1 MEGFMLRIGVISSGL
16 VVSGVSIFVIGR
28 VESIILPELILM
40 IFVSR

>member
-1 MEGFMLRIGVISSGL
+1 MLRIGVIASGL

>member
-1 MEGFMLRIGVISSGL
+1 MLRIGVISSGL

>member
-1 MEGFMLRIGVISSGL
+1 MEGFILRIGVISSGL